1 MTRLPLIMAQ
11 LAIGCSIFGTLQAQ
25 APNTL
30 TKAETAAGW
39 KLLFDGSTLNG
50 WEARGNPA
58 TAPPPTCGVADHAIL
73 CEGDI
78 NKGWLAS
85 AETFSDFKLKVEI
98 RLAAKG
104 NSGVYLRS
112 QKTTE
117 GPGPAQTGY
126 ELQIWDTGP
135 DTPGSKTGDLYGAIY
150 AEPAKFIPDQW
161 NSFDI
166 TADGDHFIVVL
177 NGKKVT
183 DGHDAKHASGV
194 IGLQYNTGAGKVEFR
209 NIKILAIK
217 H

>member
-1 MTRLPLIMAQ
+1 MKLLSDIVVL
-11 LAIGCSIFGTLQAQ
+11 LAVGWLSLGALQAQ

-30 TKAETAAGW
+30 TKEEIAAGW
-39 KLLFDGSTLNG
+39 RLLFDGSTLNG

-58 TAPPPTCGVADHAIL
+58 TAPAPTCGVADHAIY
-73 CEGDI
+73 CDGD

-85 AETFSDFKLKVEI
+85 NEAFSDFQLMVEI
-98 RLAAKG
+98 RLAEKG

-112 QKTTE
+112 QKTAK

-126 ELQIWDTGP
+126 ELQIWDFGP
-135 DTPGSKTGDLYGAIY
+135 DTPGSKTGDLYGAIESERTRFL
-150 AEPAKFIPDQW
+150 ADQW

-166 TADGDHFIVVL
+166 RAEGDHFIVVM
-177 NGKKVT
+177 NGKKIT
-183 DGHDAKHASGV
+183 DGHDSKHASGV

-209 NIKILAIK
+209 NIKILPMK